1 MAQFLRFFA
10 CNPNALAARQKA
22 GSDTM
27 AVSARWC
34 LGKRDIASQ
43 SLCGKGAQGYRG
55 ERCHVKV
62 VFDFFAPNR
71 RFCLGFFC
79 LKSSTQPNGKLM
91 NAPAHDSCLRHGLSD
106 AQWSVAGPLIDWPKA
121 LAGPQETIACFSA
134 RFCGWRGPE
143 GLGRTCRIS
152 AAGTRGNAV
161 RQALLWQVVG
171 RLVLVLDRPLAQRRR
186 ICAICV
192 CASSMSD
199 VADFEAFLATAAS
212 TSDSWRAACS
222 AAFSRAASALERPT
236 CPV

>member
-1 MAQFLRFFA
+1 MRRRAFA
-10 CNPNALAARQKA
+10 EKVRKVIAA
-22 GSDTM
+22 DV
-27 AVSARWC
+27 AVSSIFAV
-34 LGKRDIASQ
+34 LPQNAI
-43 SLCGKGAQGYRG
+43 
-55 ERCHVKV
+55 
-62 VFDFFAPNR
+62 FFLKIPKPSHWRKPVRAPP
-71 RFCLGFFC
+71 
-79 LKSSTQPNGKLM
+79 T
-91 NAPAHDSCLRHGLSD
+91 HDSCLRHGLSD